1 MRISIG
7 KAALSDYAL
16 YDHLI
21 THRKWYTGFTYL
33 DYEKLGHR
41 FIEFVPPDEL
51 LNLYREDYETMRRE
65 MIYGETQNFGEL
77 VENLKILQGKVRMKM
92 EPRTLEEVIESAKSK
107 ILNALESQTNGTSF
121 QIIEDF
127 APHDSQDSATQNRN
141 TTYTLTFTV
150 KDRRAIFESVE
161 IQNSSAK

>member
-1 MRISIG
+1 
-7 KAALSDYAL
+7 
-16 YDHLI
+16 
-21 THRKWYTGFTYL
+21 
-33 DYEKLGHR
+33 
-41 FIEFVPPDEL
+41 
-51 LNLYREDYETMRRE
+51 
-65 MIYGETQNFGEL
+65 
-77 VENLKILQGKVRMKM
+77 MKM

-150 KDRRAIFESVE
+150 KDRRAIFWWVMRWSY
-161 IQNSSAK
+161 NA